1 MLAEF
6 MGRSNVRTTMI
17 YAHAAREQK
26 IEATVKLQA
35 YVEAARSAKQLQE
48 KQEAENL
55 KSPEEEWGNPIYQ
68 SEIES
73 SQNPHK
79 R

>member
-1 MLAEF
+1 
-6 MGRSNVRTTMI
+6 MI

-35 YVEAARSAKQLQE
+35 YFEAARNAKQLQE

-73 SQNPHK
+73 PQNPPQEAEIENLPF
-79 R
+79 